1 MFTNADCTVFN
12 KRLDKETR
20 TDVWYKTYISG
31 VYWEGANGVT
41 TNSTTKTTQDDSL
54 FIAVPDDADAGG
66 KIYVSPAEYKAA
78 SPETAYTFAP
88 EDIIIKGLIP
98 EDIGTDTSAADL
110 QHKYSDFYFVTECK
124 DFRFGGQPH
133 LEVSG
138 K

>member
-12 KRLDKETR
+12 KRLDRETR
-20 TDVWYKTYISG
+20 ADIWHKTYIRG
-31 VYWEGANGVT
+31 VYWESAGGVT

-54 FIAVPDDADAGG
+54 FMAVPDNADAGG
-66 KIYVSPAEYKAA
+66 KIYVSPTEYKAA
-78 SPETAYTFAP
+78 SPEAAFTFAP
-88 EDIIIKGLIP
+88 EDIVVKGIVP
-98 EDIGTDTSAADL
+98 ENIGDAISVADL
-110 QHKYSDFYFVTECK
+110 QRKYDDLHFITECK